1 MNSSSFALKKLVFMS
16 LFVGLTIICVRF
28 LSFETTII
36 RVSLG
41 FIPLS
46 ACGMLLGPIPAG
58 IVGVI
63 ADVLGMLISS
73 RGGVYFFPFA
83 ISEFFYGVTFGLI
96 LYKKSPSF
104 LRLTLSL
111 LIQFAVINL
120 ILGSLWI
127 YLYNLIIIGTPK
139 TFWLVFGSRII
150 SAAVQFPV
158 QLVVINLMKNY
169 LAPHFGKFKL

>member
-1 MNSSSFALKKLVFMS
+1 MNSSRFGPKKLVFMS
-16 LFVGLTIICVRF
+16 LFAGLTIICVRF

-46 ACGMLLGPIPAG
+46 LAGMVLGPIPAG

-73 RGGVYFFPFA
+73 RGGIYFFPFA
-83 ISEFFYGVTFGLI
+83 ISEFLYGVTFGLI
-96 LYKKSPSF
+96 LYQKNPSF
-104 LRLTLSL
+104 LRLIISL
-111 LIQFAVINL
+111 FIQFVIINL
-120 ILGSLWI
+120 ILGSIWI
-127 YLYNLIIIGTPK
+127 YLYNLLIIGSPK
-139 TFWLVFGSRII
+139 TFGLVFGSRII

-169 LAPHFGKFKL
+169 LAPQLGKFKI